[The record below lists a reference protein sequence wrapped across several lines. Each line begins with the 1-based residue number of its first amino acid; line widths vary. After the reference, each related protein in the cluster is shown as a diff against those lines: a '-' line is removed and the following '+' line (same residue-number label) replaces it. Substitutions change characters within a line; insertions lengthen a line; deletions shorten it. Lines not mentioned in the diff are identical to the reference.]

1 MDDDRAESIQS
12 AIVRAGR
19 TADTIQAIHD
29 VVEGQANVL
38 LDQTKSDENILSK
51 VTADI
56 DCMKGMLPNWKCR
69 TINTIVFGNFRVK
82 FMDRK
87 TNRKYRL
94 KKKIVALAQNYSVHL
109 GENFY
114 FVFQTI
120 FNSQRN

>member
-56 DCMKGMLPNWKCR
+56 DCMKGMLPN
-69 TINTIVFGNFRVK
+69 
-82 FMDRK
+82 
-87 TNRKYRL
+87 
-94 KKKIVALAQNYSVHL
+94 
-109 GENFY
+109 
-114 FVFQTI
+114 
-120 FNSQRN
+120 